1 MFIFSYFY
9 CPNFNVKILEVSTH
23 ACSYQLNTLV
33 QLIIIFL
40 INPGSHH
47 LIQIKKPKHQMMM
60 VLVMPQGK
68 VMVRKSMMGTSQT
81 TMMNRDKG
89 MKTWS
94 RKMTQE
100 YIAMDCTM
108 KMERILMTITMIM
121 VTMNIELKS
130 NCVRRGSSRNVLLN
144 SLKPLR
150 RNYKIRLE
158 ANIERKLKEKRNSIV
173 EFIKERL
180 ELDVIR
186 IPNLVEQFFKIQF
199 SFKAFLFYFLL
210 FSHSPGIQINVSGV
224 VFSGCNFLFF
234 INLDF
239 GNNFCGKS
247 IREFECLSALEI
259 LNDCEIK
266 KKKKKS
272 LMRLYIGGR
281 K

>member
-33 QLIIIFL
+33 QLTIIFL

-47 LIQIKKPKHQMMM
+47 LIQIKRPKHQMMM

-68 VMVRKSMMGTSQT
+68 VMVRKSMMGTSQI

-121 VTMNIELKS
+121 VMMNIESKS
-130 NCVRRGSSRNVLLN
+130 NCVRRGSSWNVLLN
-144 SLKPLR
+144 SLKPLQ

-158 ANIERKLKEKRNSIV
+158 ANIERKLKEKRNSVV

-199 SFKAFLFYFLL
+199 AFKAFLFYFLL

-266 KKKKKS
+266 KKKIS
-272 LMRLYIGGR
+272 YEALYRG
-281 K
+281 

>member
-1 MFIFSYFY
+1 
-9 CPNFNVKILEVSTH
+9 
-23 ACSYQLNTLV
+23 
-33 QLIIIFL
+33 
-40 INPGSHH
+40 
-47 LIQIKKPKHQMMM
+47 
-60 VLVMPQGK
+60 
-68 VMVRKSMMGTSQT
+68 
-81 TMMNRDKG
+81 
-89 MKTWS
+89 
-94 RKMTQE
+94 MTQE

-108 KMERILMTITMIM
+108 KMERILMTLTMIM
-121 VTMNIELKS
+121 VMMNIESKS
-130 NCVRRGSSRNVLLN
+130 NCLQRGSSWNVLLN

-199 SFKAFLFYFLL
+199 AFKAFLFYFLL

-224 VFSGCNFLFF
+224 VFSGCNFLFS

-266 KKKKKS
+266 KKKN
-272 LMRLYIGGR
+272 LF
-281 K
+281 

>member
-68 VMVRKSMMGTSQT
+68 VMVRKSMMGTSQI

-108 KMERILMTITMIM
+108 KMERILMTLTMIM
-121 VTMNIELKS
+121 VMMNIESKS
-130 NCVRRGSSRNVLLN
+130 NCLQRGSSWNVLLN

-199 SFKAFLFYFLL
+199 AFKAFLFYFLL

-224 VFSGCNFLFF
+224 VFSGCNFLFS

-266 KKKKKS
+266 KKKN
-272 LMRLYIGGR
+272 LL
-281 K
+281 